1 MVYVFGCKNFYL
13 NLKGFKR
20 LEFNSLIFFI
30 KVNEVYIVDKQE
42 VYFLNMC
49 GFLNKKNCFLIN

>member
-49 GFLNKKNCFLIN
+49 GFLIKKIVF